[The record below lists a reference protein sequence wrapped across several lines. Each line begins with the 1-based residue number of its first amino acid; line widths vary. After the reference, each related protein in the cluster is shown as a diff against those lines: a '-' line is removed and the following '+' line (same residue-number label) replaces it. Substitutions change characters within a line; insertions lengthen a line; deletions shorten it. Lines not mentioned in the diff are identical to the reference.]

1 MDLALV
7 CFPGGLAVS
16 RSRRDDRSSVSL
28 ENTSPIMHNSTSA
41 RAQTRATKKIGYRNC
56 YKMEIELEMGIE
68 R

>member
-41 RAQTRATKKIGYRNC
+41 RAQQSNKK
-56 YKMEIELEMGIE
+56 K
-68 R
+68 

>member
-28 ENTSPIMHNSTSA
+28 ENTSPIMHNSDHTLLGKDLKAFVFLRKSVS
-41 RAQTRATKKIGYRNC
+41 YHFC
-56 YKMEIELEMGIE
+56 P
-68 R
+68 